1 MWCHLN
7 SLENYFAQKER
18 RLFACSFVLWEE
30 VEKKGNY
37 DERRTN
43 LFDMESGCCKAID
56 EEVYFSLLGDKAMAY
71 GSMRRQ
77 ARIVTNTVGGF
88 GLPKGI
94 QCGKPSS
101 GRLGIYFAISA
112 YSRKL

>member
-1 MWCHLN
+1 MWCHLY
-7 SLENYFAQKER
+7 SLESYLAQKER

-30 VEKKGNY
+30 VEKKGNF
-37 DERRTN
+37 DERMTN

-94 QCGKPSS
+94 QYGKPSN

-112 YSRKL
+112 L